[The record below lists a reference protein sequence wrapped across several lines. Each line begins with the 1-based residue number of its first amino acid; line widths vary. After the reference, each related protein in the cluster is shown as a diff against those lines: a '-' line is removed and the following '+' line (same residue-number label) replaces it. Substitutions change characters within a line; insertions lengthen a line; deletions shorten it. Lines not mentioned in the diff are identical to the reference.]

1 MDETRHAQT
10 RGIQHAEATPE
21 RILEAVAYLDQCR
34 SDQRCLAIITG
45 RAAGDIRRALKLF
58 LARADAADRIAR
70 MLPPGNDRHAFLEA
84 LLLQLGFEPFESSA
98 DDLQRLLTVVLRETA
113 NQKALTLIVVEEA
126 QQFGPRVL
134 EQLRELILDSRGLQV
149 PPLFIL
155 CGNSTLHRILESK
168 GMQGLAGLARQRFD
182 MDGSL
187 GGASGMWSQVHA
199 ASLPPEPCL
208 LLSSGSR
215 PPSRHL
221 LDQDR
226 LLIGRGEHS
235 DITILDRFVSRQHA
249 LLLRKPSGDWIIDL
263 NSTNGTSVNS
273 VLVHER
279 RLEHGDVISLG
290 NHRLLYH
297 HPAARPAGP
306 LPRAAAGQTA
316 ETSIMRS
323 LRAAMETEPQQVRQ
337 A

>member
-1 MDETRHAQT
+1 MDEQKHAHADGNT
-10 RGIQHAEATPE
+10 DAEATPE

-34 SDQRCLAIITG
+34 SEQRCLAILSG
-45 RAAGDIRRALKLF
+45 RSATAIRHVLKQFLSRATP
-58 LARADAADRIAR
+58 ADRVVR
-70 MLPPGNDRHAFLEA
+70 MLPPADDRHAFLEA

-98 DDLQRLLTVVLRETA
+98 DDLQRLLSVVLRETA
-113 NQKALTLIVVEEA
+113 NQQATTFILVEEA
-126 QQFGPRVL
+126 QLFGPRVL
-134 EQLRELILDSRGLQV
+134 EQLRELILDARSLHP

-155 CGNSTLHRILESK
+155 SGNSTLHRILDSR
-168 GMQGLAGLARQRFD
+168 GMQGLAGLVRQRFD
-182 MDGSL
+182 IDGAMPAGAAIPVQDGPASAMPESCL
-187 GGASGMWSQVHA
+187 VLASGNVP
-199 ASLPPEPCL
+199 L
-208 LLSSGSR
+208 GR
-215 PPSRHL
+215 YL
-221 LDQDR
+221 LDHER

-249 LLLRKPSGDWIIDL
+249 LFLRKDSGDWIIDL

-273 VLVHER
+273 MLVHER

-306 LPRAAAGQTA
+306 LPRAAAGQAGDTA
-316 ETSIMRS
+316 IMRS
-323 LRAAMETEPQQVRQ
+323 LRAAMETGAQQVRR

>member
-1 MDETRHAQT
+1 MDEQKHAHT
-10 RGIQHAEATPE
+10 DGNEDAEATPE

-34 SDQRCLAIITG
+34 SEQRSLAILSG
-45 RAAGDIRRALKLF
+45 RSTAAIRQVLKQF
-58 LARADAADRIAR
+58 LACAAPADRVAR
-70 MLPPGNDRHAFLEA
+70 MLPPADDRHAFLEA

-98 DDLQRLLTVVLRETA
+98 DDLQRLLNVVLREATS
-113 NQKALTLIVVEEA
+113 QKALTFILIEEA
-126 QQFGPRVL
+126 QLFGPRVL
-134 EQLRELILDSRGLQV
+134 EQLRELILDSRGLQP

-155 CGNSTLHRILESK
+155 SGNSTLHRILDSR

-182 MDGSL
+182 IDGAMPT
-187 GGASGMWSQVHA
+187 ASTT
-199 ASLPPEPCL
+199 PEPCL
-208 LLSSGSR
+208 VLSSGNVPLGR
-215 PPSRHL
+215 YL
-221 LDQDR
+221 LDHER

-249 LLLRKPSGDWIIDL
+249 LFLRKDSGDWIIDL

-273 VLVHER
+273 VLIHER
-279 RLEHGDVISLG
+279 RLDHGDVISLG

-306 LPRAAAGQTA
+306 LPRAAAGQTGD
-316 ETSIMRS
+316 TSIMRS
-323 LRAAMETEPQQVRQ
+323 LRAAMETGPQQARR